1 MQLRK
6 EILELAH
13 ELKLSGIVNCF
24 DEVMQAATRN
34 SWRPHQIVAE
44 LLRAESAEKTAHSI
58 RYQMGAA
65 KFPIS
70 KSLSE
75 FDFTASAVNEEI
87 VRGLHDGDFLDQ
99 ARNGVLVGGT
109 GTGKTHLVTA
119 IGVNAVNN
127 RRRVRFFSAVDL
139 VNKLDAEH
147 RVYRHKR
154 IESYIGFEHV
164 FCLLACVERLLNPSC
179 FMGFVPVQ

>member
-13 ELKLSGIVNCF
+13 ELKLPGIVNCF

-44 LLRAESAEKTAHSI
+44 LLRAESAEKTARSI

-75 FDFTASAVNEEI
+75 FDFKASAVNEEM
-87 VRGLHDGDFLDQ
+87 VRGLHDGDFLDR

-109 GTGKTHLVTA
+109 GSGKTHLVTA

-139 VNKLDAEH
+139 VNKLEAEH
-147 RVYRHKR
+147 RAGK
-154 IESYIGFEHV
+154 
-164 FCLLACVERLLNPSC
+164 CWPA
-179 FMGFVPVQ
+179 